1 MIDVAFIFPGQG
13 AQEVGMGK
21 EFYEQSPQAK
31 AIFDTADK
39 IISHLTDV
47 TFNGPPEKL
56 TSTAF
61 CQPAIFTFS
70 LAALAAFKAH
80 PKFKNINP
88 RFAAGLSLGELS
100 SVIASGSLS
109 FEEGLRL
116 VERRSSFM
124 EEATRLQKGKMAA
137 IIGFEKEKIVTICQ
151 QTGAEVAN
159 FNAPD
164 QIVITGEAAKVEEAS
179 RLMTEGGAK
188 RVIALDVSGAFHS
201 SLMKPGADKFTQEL
215 SKFHFKDAQFPVVSN
230 VDGKPATGASHISSN
245 LSNQITSSVQWVDS
259 VNYIASQGVTTFIE
273 IGPGN
278 VLKGLIRKINRDLT
292 VHNIR
297 IPADIDALPV

>member
-1 MIDVAFIFPGQG
+1 MNDVAFIFPGQG
-13 AQEVGMGK
+13 AQEVGMGR

-31 AIFDTADK
+31 EVFDSANQ
-39 IISHLTDV
+39 IIPQLTEV
-47 TFNGPPEKL
+47 TFNGPQEKL

-70 LAALAAFKAH
+70 LAALAACKAH

-100 SVIASGSLS
+100 AVVASGSLS

-116 VERRSSFM
+116 VERRSAFM

-137 IIGFEKEKIVTICQ
+137 IIGFEKEKIVAICK
-151 QTGAEVAN
+151 QTGAEIAN

-164 QIVITGEAAKVEEAS
+164 QIVITGQATKVEEAS

-188 RVIALDVSGAFHS
+188 RVIPLDVSGAFHS
-201 SLMKPGADKFTQEL
+201 SLMKSGADKFTQEL
-215 SKFHFKDAQFPVVSN
+215 TKFSFKEAQFPIVSN
-230 VDGKPATGASHISSN
+230 VDGKPAIGSSHISSN
-245 LSNQITSSVQWVDS
+245 LSKQITSSVQWIDS
-259 VNYIASQGVTTFIE
+259 VHLIASQGVTTFIE

-278 VLKGLIRKINRDLT
+278 VLKGLIRKINRELT

-297 IPADIDALPV
+297 IPADIDALPL